1 MKVSRVLA
9 MMLCIMIMANCLVVA
24 AAAAGSENVGG
35 GYWAWETVPGFMAKS
50 SYLHREVRHSASAQV
65 GAGEIVRAVAEANET
80 AVATAWGVLG
90 TCRVWW
96 SNNP

>member
-24 AAAAGSENVGG
+24 AAAS
-35 GYWAWETVPGFMAKS
+35 VPGFMAKS